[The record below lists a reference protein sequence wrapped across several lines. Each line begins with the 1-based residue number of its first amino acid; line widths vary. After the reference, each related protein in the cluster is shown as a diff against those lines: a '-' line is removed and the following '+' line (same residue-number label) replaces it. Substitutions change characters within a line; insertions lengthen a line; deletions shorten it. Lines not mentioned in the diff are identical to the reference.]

1 MSNTLYLECN
11 SGISG
16 DMTVAALLDLGASEQ
31 VLMEALD
38 SIPADGFS
46 VEVTR
51 VKKSGIDCCDFA
63 VLLDEEHENH
73 DHDMEYL
80 HGHEDHHHEHDHH
93 HGEDHHHEHGHCHEE
108 EHHHEH
114 GHCHEEDHQ
123 HEHEHHHG
131 EEHGHHHQ
139 HCEGHE
145 HAHEHVHPHV
155 HRGMKEIREIIGA
168 TKMTDHARELALHI
182 FEIIAE
188 AEAKAHAVP
197 MEEVHFHEVG
207 AIDSI
212 VDVVAAAVCLDD
224 LHISEVI
231 VPKLC
236 EGTGTVRCQ
245 HGVLPVPVPAVANI
259 VANSGLCLEIMDLQG
274 EFVTPTGAA
283 IAAAV
288 CTDNC
293 LPKHFQIKRIGLG
306 AGKRTYERPSILRA
320 MLIESGAQDD
330 GMTEENIAPQTGEI
344 LQGTVDR
351 ENISNPKDVIWKLE
365 TNIDD
370 CSGEVLGYVMEL
382 LFEAGARDVHYHP
395 VFMKKNRP
403 AWQMNVICDEK
414 DIPRIEEIIFRETTT
429 IGIRRMQMDRT
440 VLARENR
447 EVRLE
452 NGTVQVKVCR
462 YGNVTKYYPEYE
474 SVKRLSRETGRSY
487 QDLYQEAVSA
497 CRRTDHK

>member
-1 MSNTLYLECN
+1 
-11 SGISG
+11 
-16 DMTVAALLDLGASEQ
+16 
-31 VLMEALD
+31 
-38 SIPADGFS
+38 
-46 VEVTR
+46 
-51 VKKSGIDCCDFA
+51 
-63 VLLDEEHENH
+63 
-73 DHDMEYL
+73 
-80 HGHEDHHHEHDHH
+80 
-93 HGEDHHHEHGHCHEE
+93 
-108 EHHHEH
+108 
-114 GHCHEEDHQ
+114 
-123 HEHEHHHG
+123 
-131 EEHGHHHQ
+131 
-139 HCEGHE
+139 
-145 HAHEHVHPHV
+145 
-155 HRGMKEIREIIGA
+155 MKEIREIIGA

-197 MEEVHFHEVG
+197 VEEVHFHEVG

-320 MLIESGAQDD
+320 MLIESGEQDD
-330 GMTEENIAPQTGEI
+330 DMTKGNIAPQTGEI

-429 IGIRRMQMDRT
+429 IGIRRMQMERT
-440 VLARENR
+440 VLTRENR
-447 EVRLE
+447 EAHLE

-487 QDLYQEAVSA
+487 QDLYQQAVSV